1 ANRGWSS
8 DGCSCDLLGDGVV
21 EIRGRGSRRGGG
33 DVELR
38 RPFLGELHGRG
49 GGLAALRIAT
59 QLELRVI
66 VDVASLD
73 VLDGLG
79 RVEHGASL
87 FDAIEVVVGAF
98 GAEAHIFDD
107 VHRVIRLYE
116 GTERRSD
123 VICTIV
129 YNT

>member
-1 ANRGWSS
+1 
-8 DGCSCDLLGDGVV
+8 
-21 EIRGRGSRRGGG
+21 
-33 DVELR
+33 
-38 RPFLGELHGRG
+38 HGRG

-98 GAEAHIFDD
+98 GAEAHIVDD
-107 VHRVIRLYE
+107 DHRVL
-116 GTERRSD
+116 RRQSGAD
-123 VICTIV
+123 GDAFVLGAHAHLTAGSALV
-129 YNT
+129 GSALGPR